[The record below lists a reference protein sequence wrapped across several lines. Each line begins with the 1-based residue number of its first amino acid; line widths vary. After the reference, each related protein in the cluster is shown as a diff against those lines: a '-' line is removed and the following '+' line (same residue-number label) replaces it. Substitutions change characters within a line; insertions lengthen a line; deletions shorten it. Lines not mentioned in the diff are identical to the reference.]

1 MILFSDWLIG
11 EILASY
17 WSIGKGDTPNKPHI
31 YNNNYLHQLMANFHN
46 QGEFGNLQPK
56 SYPKLAMIFKMD

>member
-31 YNNNYLHQLMANFHN
+31 YNNTWY
-46 QGEFGNLQPK
+46 
-56 SYPKLAMIFKMD
+56 SFKMTASNVSSKEWL